1 MKLWH
6 KISLICSAVLL
17 TMVLLCTR
25 TLTNWA
31 KEEMISQSFQSNY
44 EQLRELKGSFE
55 QQLSSHADMKDS
67 EAVRRAL
74 IEYCFSQLAVEGS
87 AISVEGE
94 LVYSRTDAPVMELVP
109 LRLTDGVQSST
120 AGGTDGKIIISASA
134 FQVSEYD
141 DLECCVYLCKDI
153 LPLLER
159 IELMRWR
166 FALRGLAYAVFGL
179 LLIQFLVKRNMRHLA
194 LLQKAASSIAGG
206 DYSVRAKVETKDEL
220 RELADGFNLMAE
232 AVEHHVAEL
241 EETAERQR
249 LFISAVSHEFKTP
262 LTSIL
267 LNSDCLQNIPM
278 TEVERQN
285 ALAQISS
292 QGRRLEALTQKM
304 LRLITMREGI
314 ERATI
319 SVPALLDKLRESTAP
334 RLIESGT
341 KLDISCSMESVCG
354 DETLLLS
361 ALINLVDNAAKAS
374 EPGQRIEISAHNG
387 IFTVRDFGHGI
398 SPEAIPRVTEPFFME
413 DKARSRKNGGAGL
426 GLALVDEI
434 VKAHGGMLHI
444 ESTAGEGTTV
454 KIIFPGNKTVIC
466 R

>member
-44 EQLRELKGSFE
+44 EQLRELKGAFE

-74 IEYCFSQLAVEGS
+74 IEYCFSQLALEGS
-87 AISVEGE
+87 AISIEGE

-134 FQVSEYD
+134 FRVSEYD
-141 DLECCVYLCKDI
+141 DLECCIYLCKDI
-153 LPLLER
+153 LPLLAR

-166 FALRGLAYAVFGL
+166 FALRGLAYAVLGL

-220 RELADGFNLMAE
+220 RKLADGFNLMAE

-278 TEVERQN
+278 TELERQN

-304 LRLITMREGI
+304 LCLITMREGI
-314 ERATI
+314 EPATI
-319 SVPALLDKLRESTAP
+319 SVPVLLDKLRESTAP

-341 KLDISCSMESVCG
+341 MLDISCSMESVCG

-374 EPGQRIEISAHNG
+374 KPGQRIELSAHNG

-434 VKAHGGMLHI
+434 VKAHGGKLHI

-454 KIIFPGNKTVIC
+454 KIILPGNKTVIC